1 MVTKMTKIPLGILK
15 YIQLLYI
22 SYFTL
27 SKTIEVGITVIGQEV
42 KKQKLK
48 ILWGAGHDTCS
59 HLSTTFS

>member
-42 KKQKLK
+42 KKTK
-48 ILWGAGHDTCS
+48 T
-59 HLSTTFS
+59 